1 MKTRVGCIA
10 TTPKRACT
18 SHPSTGLG
26 GGGGGGGSGAGSD
39 SSHGG
44 DGEMRGLT

>member
-1 MKTRVGCIA
+1 MLRHQNV
-10 TTPKRACT
+10 RAPHI
-18 SHPSTGLG
+18 HPQVW
-26 GGGGGGGSGAGSD
+26 GGGGGGSGAGSD